1 MEESH
6 TQAPAD
12 FIPTNIVNATSKVQ
26 AYYILESTAGAYKK
40 EFFDLEHVR
49 AFSSVGLKSALH
61 DSVIW
66 ALGYVL
72 LGGIAYFIQD
82 NYLTVQTMQIYH
94 WTVKSSPLFWFTK
107 TASFGYLV
115 VSTGCCVYMSRFYT
129 GVVSKRAINTLFMSR
144 GLFLITFA
152 IVTFF
157 VLGMLN
163 KYLFNEENLLEAFR
177 LVYRMNADFG
187 ERLYLFLSGY
197 FRRSLFES
205 AIVSLLA
212 SFLSVTL
219 PILSMLYFR
228 YKKRKKEVLG
238 IKVS

>member
-26 AYYILESTAGAYKK
+26 NYYLLESTAGAYRK
-40 EFFDLEHVR
+40 EFFDLDHVR

-66 ALGYVL
+66 ALGYIL
-72 LGGIAYFIQD
+72 LGGIAYFVQD
-82 NYLTVQTMQIYH
+82 NYLTVQTMKIYH
-94 WTVKSSPLFWFTK
+94 WTVRSSPFFWFTK

-115 VSTGCCVYMSRFYT
+115 VSTGCCIYMTQFYT
-129 GVVSKRAINTLFMSR
+129 GVVCKRAINTLFMSR
-144 GLFLITFA
+144 ALFLATFA
-152 IVTFF
+152 LVTFF

-163 KYLFNEENLLEAFR
+163 KYLFNEANILEACR
-177 LVYRMNADFG
+177 LVFRINADFS

-212 SFLSVTL
+212 SFLSVVL
-219 PILSMLYFR
+219 PLLSMLYFR

-238 IKVS
+238 IEVH